1 MGKESKEA
9 NENNKAFQEK
19 VILEGQKG
27 EKGDKQNNSCVKEKT
42 QSEYEYDDS

>member
-1 MGKESKEA
+1 MEKESKEA

-27 EKGDKQNNSCVKEKT
+27 KKEISRT
-42 QSEYEYDDS
+42 IAV